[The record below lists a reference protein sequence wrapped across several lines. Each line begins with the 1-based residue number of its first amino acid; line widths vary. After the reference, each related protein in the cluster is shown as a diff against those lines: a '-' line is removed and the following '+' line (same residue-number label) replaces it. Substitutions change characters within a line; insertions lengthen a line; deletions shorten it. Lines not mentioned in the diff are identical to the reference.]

1 MVKYFNL
8 IPTSNSMW
16 TSKKVYNYIENYLPS
31 LKITICLKEFCSV
44 NLSFILSSF
53 LLIILVFSFLSCMS
67 NVTRV
72 SELFILVYTFG
83 FLSCMPNVTVSLN
96 CSFLFTPSVFSEL
109 FIFVYTFSFLSCVPN
124 VSRVSEL
131 FLLVYTFGFLSYVPN
146 VTCVS
151 ELFILVY
158 TFCFL

>member
-83 FLSCMPNVTVSLN
+83 FLSCMPNVTCVLELSIRDFSDIYCYCTCLMYIIIY
-96 CSFLFTPSVFSEL
+96 VFIV
-109 FIFVYTFSFLSCVPN
+109 FAIFNVDLTIIQVPMEKET
-124 VSRVSEL
+124 R
-131 FLLVYTFGFLSYVPN
+131 
-146 VTCVS
+146 
-151 ELFILVY
+151 IK
-158 TFCFL
+158 

>member
-83 FLSCMPNVTVSLN
+83 FLSCMPNVTCVSELFILVYTFGFLSCMPNVTVSLN

-109 FIFVYTFSFLSCVPN
+109 FI
-124 VSRVSEL
+124 
-131 FLLVYTFGFLSYVPN
+131 LVYTFGFL
-146 VTCVS
+146 
-151 ELFILVY
+151 
-158 TFCFL
+158 